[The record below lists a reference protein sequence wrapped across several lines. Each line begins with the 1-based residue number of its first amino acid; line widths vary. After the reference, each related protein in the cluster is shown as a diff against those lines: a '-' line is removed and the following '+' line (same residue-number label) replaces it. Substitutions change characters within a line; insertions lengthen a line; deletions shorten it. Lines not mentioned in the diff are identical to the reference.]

1 MDFCYRRNRKIEDT
15 KKADKAFDRVYAEKG
30 DDGAALQ
37 ELLGYVRAGDTVTIE
52 DARELGESATEFIE
66 LALALYR
73 KRVVLI
79 CKTPKI
85 DTAAGYWQMV
95 LAEITKLTAMSNQF
109 TLNYLNDWIRCPLP
123 YANTNMIVTEWDTD
137 KYDEAFIAD
146 INYSPK
152 KVETVS
158 ITGAGDYMQCV
169 DNFNQKT
176 ALVYWTDEQEAQVT
190 ELLGLDDIEAADVD
204 EYEIEAFMTFVSG
217 NATNDR
223 EHTKFE
229 YNYDKKGRNRP
240 EDKQYD
246 VLIHSRHYQ
255 PYICFSCPCSQ

>member
-73 KRVVLI
+73 KRAVLI

-95 LAEITKLTAMSNQF
+95 LAEITKLTAGN
-109 TLNYLNDWIRCPLP
+109 NGNDDGRPSRFVEDLYKCFDLVECRKM
-123 YANTNMIVTEWDTD
+123 TV
-137 KYDEAFIAD
+137 DEACDKMGIGRTT
-146 INYSPK
+146 YYRYWR
-152 KVETVS
+152 KVKSAPQRERHTELFEELQVKIEANELS
-158 ITGAGDYMQCV
+158 ISAACRQMNIGAGTYYKMRDQYERE
-169 DNFNQKT
+169 K
-176 ALVYWTDEQEAQVT
+176 
-190 ELLGLDDIEAADVD
+190 LGD
-204 EYEIEAFMTFVSG
+204 
-217 NATNDR
+217 
-223 EHTKFE
+223 
-229 YNYDKKGRNRP
+229 
-240 EDKQYD
+240 
-246 VLIHSRHYQ
+246 
-255 PYICFSCPCSQ
+255 